1 MPTMED
7 EEENSLQAALRAEV
21 LLWTRLPTKA
31 HEVDNMHNM
40 VANRR
45 FWLFNIS
52 EVEQNEWN

>member
-1 MPTMED
+1 MED